1 MVNRR
6 HIYKGQTTRLDQ
18 YLVQLF
24 SHISR
29 SYLQQTIEK
38 GHVLVN
44 QKKCRKGTIIQA
56 GDEIEI
62 QPFIEPNERTIEG
75 NPSVKFQVLQEFENY
90 VVLDKPPFLPTHP
103 NQFEDQNT
111 LANGLVAKYPQIIG
125 VGEDALRPG
134 IVHRLDS
141 NTSGVILAALT
152 KDGFT
157 ELRKLF
163 NEREIHKTYVA
174 LVLGDIEG
182 EGSIDTDIAHH
193 PKNPRKMIAITSDK
207 VEFRSRRRNA
217 KTMFKPIE
225 RFGDYTLV
233 EVKTLTGRM
242 HQVRVHLASIGHPLV
257 GDELYQS
264 DREKNRD
271 KLGLTRHFLH
281 AVSIEFEDPWTT
293 DDRIFRSRLST
304 DLEHILADLRD

>member
-1 MVNRR
+1 M
-6 HIYKGQTTRLDQ
+6 RLDQ

-24 SHISR
+24 PHISR

-44 QKKCRKGTIIQA
+44 QKKCRKGTLFRS
-56 GDEIEI
+56 GDEIDV
-62 QPFIEPNERTIEG
+62 QPFVEPSERTIEG
-75 NPSVKFQVLQEFENY
+75 NPSLRFVVQQEFEHY
-90 VVLDKPPFLPTHP
+90 IVVEKPPFLPTHP
-103 NQFEDQNT
+103 NQFDDNNT

-125 VGEDALRPG
+125 VGEESIRPG

-141 NTSGVILAALT
+141 NTSGIMLAALT
-152 KDGFT
+152 KEGCLK
-157 ELRKLF
+157 LRELF

-174 LVLGDIEG
+174 LVLGNIEG
-182 EGSIDTDIAHH
+182 HGSVDTDIAHH
-193 PKNPRKMIAITSDK
+193 PKNPRKMVALTSEDTS
-207 VEFRSRRRNA
+207 FRSRRRNA
-217 KTMFKPIE
+217 KTMYKPIE
-225 RFGDYTLV
+225 QFGDYTLV

-257 GDELYQS
+257 GDVLYQS

-281 AVSIEFEDPWTT
+281 AVSIEFQDPWTEQ
-293 DDRIFRSRLST
+293 DRHFRSELSS
-304 DLEHILADLRD
+304 DLEYVLSDLRDK